1 MSEHVKR
8 GATRYEDREI
18 TYEWDAEDPINSVWC
33 CTECGDTLE
42 LRQRQDQINY
52 VEIGCSCGAA
62 SLELRIAD
70 LLQFEMPEWDT
81 RTIAE
86 LGRGRFGDD

>member
-8 GATRYEDREI
+8 GATRHENREV
-18 TYEWDAEDPINSVWC
+18 TYDPLADDPINSVWC
-33 CTECGDTLE
+33 CTECGDELE
-42 LRQRQDQINY
+42 LRQRQRQVNY

-62 SLELRIAD
+62 SLDLRIAD
-70 LLQFEMPEWDT
+70 LLDFEMDEWDT
-81 RTIAE
+81 VTVAE